1 MWTFVGRPP
10 QPYSHTHTHK
20 HALIWPQFN
29 ANRVNRQLYFMG
41 FCQALR
47 LIDLDRI
54 SSFVLWTLSHR
65 IQTDAKQVQ
74 WTKMRCI
81 VYLQHPQN
89 AHKIHRICVNIA
101 SSVAKLLCVCLL
113 CSNQIH
119 CIPHSKSPSK
129 WNRRKVSRINSVNAM
144 LLSGIQSIYDDSIEF
159 SPISFTFLLG
169 PHCSRPFEH
178 DEWFQFMV
186 SFIWSMLTVAASSRI
201 RSWIADKNRT
211 EFTSCV

>member
-41 FCQALR
+41 FGQALR

-74 WTKMRCI
+74 WTNMRCI

-89 AHKIHRICVNIA
+89 AQKIHRICVNIA
-101 SSVAKLLCVCLL
+101 SSVAKLLCVWSALFKSDSL
-113 CSNQIH
+113 HSTLEIAIEMKPEKSLSNKQCQCDASFRYTVDLWWFDRVFSDFIH
-119 CIPHSKSPSK
+119 ILA
-129 WNRRKVSRINSVNAM
+129 WTA
-144 LLSGIQSIYDDSIEF
+144 LF
-159 SPISFTFLLG
+159 SPIRARWLISIYGFVHMKYAHGCCF
-169 PHCSRPFEH
+169 
-178 DEWFQFMV
+178 
-186 SFIWSMLTVAASSRI
+186 
-201 RSWIADKNRT
+201 
-211 EFTSCV
+211 